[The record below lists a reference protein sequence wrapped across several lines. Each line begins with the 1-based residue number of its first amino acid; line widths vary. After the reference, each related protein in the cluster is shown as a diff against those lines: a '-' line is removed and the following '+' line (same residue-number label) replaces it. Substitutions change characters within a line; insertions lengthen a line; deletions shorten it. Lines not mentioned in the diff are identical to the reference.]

1 MAEVTFNF
9 WYRLSEALYKTED
22 EAKAALFR
30 PYFESLLEALCVHC
44 RLETDAVSTEI
55 IMINSTTNNK
65 WIYRNPK
72 WLMRMFFGQL
82 WKRSGSFVHVW
93 SDTSGLVWPSASLG
107 PWKLKNHPHP
117 RPHPT
122 PPRSS
127 PPLLP
132 CIMPYRLTNDLRKIR
147 STEQSTKDCKEYC
160 VSIINLSKENTFCRF

>member
-55 IMINSTTNNK
+55 IMIYSTTNNK

-82 WKRSGSFVHVW
+82 WKRSRSFVHVW
-93 SDTSGLVWPSASLG
+93 SDTSGLVWPNASLS

-117 RPHPT
+117 HPHPT
-122 PPRSS
+122 PFLPSAPSMYNALSIDERSEKNQVNWTE
-127 PPLLP
+127 
-132 CIMPYRLTNDLRKIR
+132 YKRLQRILRV
-147 STEQSTKDCKEYC
+147 Y
-160 VSIINLSKENTFCRF
+160 N

>member
-55 IMINSTTNNK
+55 IMIYSTTNNK

-82 WKRSGSFVHVW
+82 WKRSRSFVHVW
-93 SDTSGLVWPSASLG
+93 SDTSGLVWPNASLS
-107 PWKLKNHPHP
+107 PWKLKNHP
-117 RPHPT
+117 
-122 PPRSS
+122 

-132 CIMPYRLTNDLRKIR
+132 CIMPYRLTNDPRKIR

-160 VSIINLSKENTFCRF
+160 VSIINLSEENTFCRF

>member
-44 RLETDAVSTEI
+44 RLETDAVSTEM

-82 WKRSGSFVHVW
+82 WKRSGSFVHVLVRYFRI
-93 SDTSGLVWPSASLG
+93 GLAECVVRSLEVEK
-107 PWKLKNHPHP
+107 PPP
-117 RPHPT
+117 PPPPPHPT
-122 PPRSS
+122 PFLPSAPSMYNALSIDERSEKNQVNWTE
-127 PPLLP
+127 
-132 CIMPYRLTNDLRKIR
+132 YKRLQRILRV
-147 STEQSTKDCKEYC
+147 D
-160 VSIINLSKENTFCRF
+160 N